1 MHYVPPLQFHATIC
15 FQIQR
20 FHLYFMPNADVPQFI
35 YQLDA
40 HVRSKGNYP
49 HQDPTMVVKC

>member
-1 MHYVPPLQFHATIC
+1 
-15 FQIQR
+15 
-20 FHLYFMPNADVPQFI
+20 MPNADVPQFI